1 VCGCQERS
9 GAGDDE
15 SSAPTPFPPAPK
27 YEQELGAFKEWYPL
41 DQRQTTTAKNEWNV
55 CYNMADTHTHRLA
68 FLIGT
73 GRRSKNVPSPKFQP
87 PESLLMTVDTHRQKN
102 GEEGPPLFYIFPPFC
117 HRREK

>member
-1 VCGCQERS
+1 MCGCQERS

-68 FLIGT
+68 FL
-73 GRRSKNVPSPKFQP
+73 V
-87 PESLLMTVDTHRQKN
+87 QKQADEVKTFHLPN
-102 GEEGPPLFYIFPPFC
+102 SNPLKVF
-117 HRREK
+117 